1 MRIKSQISNGQIVWP
16 ETRAPASHVV
26 GLTIAARKLAE
37 ATLTELTRLG
47 VTVAIDDEGRA
58 RFRTT
63 KVLPPAA
70 KRLIETHGD
79 LLESFIKEGQ
89 GGGFNEAR

>member
-1 MRIKSQISNGQIVWP
+1 MGKIKSQLRYGWP
-16 ETRAPASHVV
+16 ESRALASQSSASRSRR
-26 GLTIAARKLAE
+26 GKLAE

-63 KVLPPAA
+63 KVLPPVA

-89 GGGFNEAR
+89 GGEFNEAR